1 MSEATPDLYE
11 CMIAPLEEANLQ
23 YMITGSVASMAYGE
37 PRLTNDIDLVLAL
50 SESQLP
56 RFIQAFPLES
66 FYCAPLEVLKIEC
79 ARAQR
84 GHTNI
89 VHHDS
94 GFRADVYFFGE
105 DALHQW
111 AWPRRHRLLV
121 TETLTVSLAPPEYV
135 IVRKLQFHQEGHSP
149 KHLSDIASML
159 NQLQSED
166 GAKALDM
173 KELDGHIQSLG
184 LTEIWNLAQEQR

>member
-1 MSEATPDLYE
+1 
-11 CMIAPLEEANLQ
+11 
-23 YMITGSVASMAYGE
+23 MAYGE
-37 PRLTNDIDLVLAL
+37 PRLTNDIDLIVAL

-66 FYCAPLEVLKIEC
+66 FYCAPLEDLKIEC

-84 GHTNI
+84 GHTNV

-105 DALHQW
+105 DDLHQW
-111 AWPRRHRLLV
+111 AWPRRRRLMVNEKLA
-121 TETLTVSLAPPEYV
+121 VSLAPPEYV
-135 IVRKLQFHQEGHSP
+135 MIRKLQFHQEGRSP

-159 NQLQSED
+159 NQLQSD
-166 GAKALDM
+166 GGEKALDM
-173 KELDGHIQSLG
+173 EALNEHIQRLG
-184 LTEIWNLAQEQR
+184 LTDLWNLAQEYR